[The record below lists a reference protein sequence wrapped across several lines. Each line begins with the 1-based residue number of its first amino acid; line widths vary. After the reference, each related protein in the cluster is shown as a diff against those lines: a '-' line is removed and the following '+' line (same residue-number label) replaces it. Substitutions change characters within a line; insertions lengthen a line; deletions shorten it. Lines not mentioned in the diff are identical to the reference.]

1 MSSSSHAVAQQEA
14 LLAQLMETLQ
24 RKNPRLAQAVRL
36 GALPRWLDREVLAA
50 ARGEE
55 DGLEEK
61 ILARLR
67 RFSFVNEEPSPLA
80 GRDGQEEET
89 RLVYSREMRRFL
101 LDWWLAQDLAG
112 YLAGNRRLRD
122 YFQAWLDAHTPQDP
136 RYDEY
141 LLAHLYHALAVD
153 PAAGMERLAQLF
165 AAAEANYRPAAG
177 EQLLALAEEQTPR
190 FSPQEHAQLE
200 LLRARLDQLYER
212 WEASR
217 RRLEPLLEQ
226 PDLAPAIKVEARR
239 ILARTLIQEREWLQ
253 AIQLLREAGT
263 ICQEYKLERQTA
275 QIMAA
280 LGDAYL
286 DFAFHA
292 WGQAQFSLTEKRGWL
307 GMDPVLLKLFAL
319 AEMWYQRAEKELKRL
334 GDQDALLDVEEQLA
348 RLALTMDLARRAVRL
363 YRQVLAQGQ
372 DRLEP
377 YRQARIRLELA
388 YALAQ
393 NGKLAEA
400 RHILEQILPVFQAY
414 GHRRRQA
421 QTRMLLAQI
430 HAREER
436 YPEAVAEYE
445 QALALWQELGEEEA
459 VTELAHQMEELA
471 RQEDVD
477 DTLKERLRALA
488 GSVTRRV
495 YATRYRHPLSALFG
509 RISLVALAVLFFM
522 TLLLG
527 FRTQSGTSIRAD
539 AALIRPV
546 QQPIPAAEELSPT
559 VSLTVQQQLQPTV
572 DAQVVTPVVAGSLL
586 AYLLLYAG
594 LTLYLFTRARLEDV
608 QQAQRRRLV
617 VDTQAGVSREEG
629 GADLA
634 HLEWSQVNAMVVADR
649 RIRRRPWPGHSYF
662 ALFGPAQRIV
672 VPGLT
677 RRYQA
682 LQEWIRQHLPASVPV
697 HDLGFSIL
705 GSRSGLLFLLALIYL
720 ALFALLTQLAPSWLT
735 ARLHPFPYALADLF
749 GLSLLGIGL
758 PLGYWF
764 VIQPMRARVAEDP
777 RTPVV
782 WLGGLLGLFF
792 GLLAILQIN
801 LIQLPL
807 GRPDI
812 AMGLVAAGITGLAA
826 HYMARLR
833 VTSVWGQG
841 HGDAPHVY
849 PRPVRLVAGILAGLV
864 LLGTLLSVG
873 RELYSFHFLVTGNA
887 RLQQAETLALTQP
900 EDAEQLL
907 EQAVAAYQRSLRLRP
922 EASAFN
928 SLGAALTEL
937 GRFQEAIQAYERA
950 VQEDPSEPIYLSN
963 LALAYTDWAS
973 RTQDPQLQDERYVLA
988 WEKFAQALAQMEA
1001 RPERYQAQMETVR
1014 LLRGGASFQRGK
1026 YFADELEEY
1035 DTALEHYRS
1044 AFQDYTW
1051 VIDHG
1056 TDPQRVAAAYASR
1069 GWVYFWFARLDSETV
1084 EEERAFYEKAFA
1096 DFQAAAELNPNELSA
1111 FTGLGWANYY
1121 MGLTYPRCV
1130 ADTNDPAGAEERARF
1145 MQRASDA
1152 YAQVIRLQ
1160 PQAAIHYRV
1169 KAQLDWILKN
1179 CPGYDYVDQLKVAIQ
1194 DYAEAIRRDPSRAH
1208 WYFRQANM
1216 YYDLGNQLAETDPEG
1231 ARQAYEQA
1239 AQGYIAAI
1247 QRNPENPAYVAAL
1260 RTVYRLLGQD
1270 PDQAFVLVAEAQGLS
1285 PQSPESYLALG
1296 QQVLEAGR
1304 GYALMAANAFRKAV
1318 ELDPENAQAYWLLGK
1333 ALFDAGRR
1341 EEAIEPLVKASQL
1354 DPENPDPVWL
1364 LGWTYFIL
1372 GRNEQALEAG
1382 LKFLSLVPEDHP
1394 KVTDRYYLLARV
1406 YHRLGERENALGF
1419 GERALAEVPSLA
1431 HVAQL
1436 ARIFRDFGSAS
1447 LLIQAGERALAL
1459 APGDPRGH
1467 FWQGLGYA
1475 LAGDMAQAK
1484 ARYQAG
1490 LEALQQLADP
1500 DERRSRRDEALADLA
1515 VAVERGFL
1523 DQAAAQELQALLG
1536 R

>member
-1 MSSSSHAVAQQEA
+1 MSDASHGLAQQEA

-24 RKNPRLAQAVRL
+24 RKNPRLAQVVRL
-36 GALPRWLDREVLAA
+36 GALPRWLDRPLLVAL
-50 ARGEE
+50 RGKE

-67 RFSFVNEEPSPLA
+67 RFSFVTEEPAPLPSGSGPA
-80 GRDGQEEET
+80 EEP

-101 LDWWLAQDLAG
+101 LEWWLTQDLEG
-112 YLAGNRRLRD
+112 YLAGNRRLLD
-122 YFQAWLDAHTPQDP
+122 YFQAWLDEHSPQDP

-153 PAAGMERLAQLF
+153 PAAGLARLDQLF
-165 AAAEANYRPAAG
+165 AAAEADYRPGAA
-177 EQLLALAEEQTPR
+177 EQLLALANEQTRR
-190 FSPQEHAQLE
+190 FSPQEHTRLE
-200 LLRARLDQLYER
+200 LLRARLEQLYER

-226 PDLAPAIKVEARR
+226 PDLTPAIKVEIRR
-239 ILARTLIQEREWLQ
+239 ILARALVQEREWLQ
-253 AIQLLREAGT
+253 AIQLLQEART
-263 ICQEYKLERQTA
+263 ICGEYGLEEQRA
-275 QIMAA
+275 QVMAA

-286 DFAFHA
+286 DFALHA
-292 WGQAQFSLTEKRGWL
+292 WGQAQPSALERWGWL
-307 GMDPVLLKLFAL
+307 SMDPVLLKLFAL
-319 AEMWYQRAEKELKRL
+319 AEMWYRQAEKALRRL
-334 GDQDALLDVEEQLA
+334 GDQEALLAVEEKLA
-348 RLALTMDLARRAVRL
+348 RLAFTMGRAGRAVRL
-363 YRQVLAQGQ
+363 YREVLAQGG
-372 DRLEP
+372 DKLEA
-377 YRQARIRLELA
+377 YRRARAQLELA
-388 YALAQ
+388 HALARD
-393 NGKLAEA
+393 GKLGEA
-400 RHILEQILPVFQAY
+400 RHIAEQVLPVFQAY

-421 QTRMLLAQI
+421 QTHTLLAQL
-430 HAREER
+430 HAQEER

-445 QALALWQELGEEEA
+445 QALALWQELDEAEA

-471 RQEDVD
+471 QRPHLD
-477 DTLKERLRALA
+477 DALKARLQAGA
-488 GSVTRRV
+488 GSVPRRV
-495 YATRYRHPLSALFG
+495 YATRYRHPLSDLFG
-509 RISLVALAVLFFM
+509 RIFLVALAVVFFM

-546 QQPIPAAEELSPT
+546 QRPIPAAEELSPT
-559 VSLTVQQQLQPTV
+559 VDLSIQQQLQPTV

-594 LTLYLFTRARLEDV
+594 LGLYLFTRARLEEV
-608 QQAQRRRLV
+608 QRAQRRRLV
-617 VDTQAGVSREEG
+617 VDAQAGISREQDG
-629 GADLA
+629 GELA
-634 HLEWSQVNAMVVADR
+634 HLDWSQVSAMVVADR
-649 RIRRRPWPGHSYF
+649 RIRRRPWPAHSYF

-682 LQEWIRQHLPASVPV
+682 LQQWIRQRLPAAVPV

-705 GSRSGLLFLLALIYL
+705 GSRSGYLFLLALAYL
-720 ALFALLTQLAPSWLT
+720 ALFALLTQVAPAWLT
-735 ARLHPFPYALADLF
+735 ARLHPFPYALVDLF

-758 PLGYWF
+758 ALGYWF

-812 AMGLVAAGITGLAA
+812 AVGLVAAGITGLAGS
-826 HYMARLR
+826 YIARLR
-833 VTSVWGQG
+833 ATSVWGQG

-849 PRPVRLVAGILAGLV
+849 PWPVRLVGVTLAALV
-864 LLGTLLSVG
+864 VLGALLSVG

-887 RLQQAETLALTQP
+887 RLQQAEAQAQAQP
-900 EDAEQLL
+900 EEAQRLL
-907 EQAVAAYQRSLRLRP
+907 EQAVAAYRRSLALRP

-928 SLGAALTEL
+928 SLGAALTQL
-937 GRFQEAIQAYERA
+937 GQFQEAVQAYQRA
-950 VQEDPSEPIYLSN
+950 YQEEPGQPVYLSN

-973 RTQDPQLQDERYVLA
+973 RTEDPQLQDQRYVLA

-1001 RPERYQAQMETVR
+1001 QPTRYQAQLETVH

-1026 YFADELEEY
+1026 YFTDELKEY

-1051 VIDHG
+1051 VIEEG
-1056 TDPQRVAAAYASR
+1056 VDPRRIAAAYAGR

-1096 DFQAAAELNPNELSA
+1096 DFQAAAELNPDELSA

-1130 ADTNDPAGAEERARF
+1130 ADANDPAGAAERARF
-1145 MQRASDA
+1145 IQRASDA
-1152 YAQVIRLQ
+1152 YVKVIRLQ

-1179 CPGYDYVDQLKVAIQ
+1179 CPGYDYVAQLQVAIQ

-1208 WYFRQANM
+1208 WHFRQANM
-1216 YYDLGNQLAETDPEG
+1216 YYDLGAQLAGTDPEA
-1231 ARQAYEQA
+1231 ARQAYEKA
-1239 AQGYIAAI
+1239 ARGYEAAI
-1247 QRNPENPAYVAAL
+1247 QRNPENPAYLAGL
-1260 RTVYRLLGQD
+1260 RTVYRLLGEE
-1270 PDQAFVLVAEAQGLS
+1270 PDRAFDLAAQAQGL
-1285 PQSPESYLALG
+1285 PPDSPESYLTLG
-1296 QQVLEAGR
+1296 EQILGAGR
-1304 GYALMAANAFRKAV
+1304 RYALMAANAFRKAV
-1318 ELDPENAQAYWLLGK
+1318 ELDPENARAYWLLGK
-1333 ALFDAGRR
+1333 ALFDAGQR
-1341 EEAIEPLVKASQL
+1341 EEAIDPLRKASQL

-1419 GERALAEVPSLA
+1419 GELALAEVPSLA

-1436 ARIFRDFGSAS
+1436 ARIFRDFGSSS
-1447 LLIQAGERALAL
+1447 LLIQAGERALTL
-1459 APGDPRGH
+1459 APGDPRGY
-1467 FWQGLGYA
+1467 FWQGLGHA
-1475 LAGDMAQAK
+1475 LAGDMSQAQAN
-1484 ARYQAG
+1484 YQAG
-1490 LEALQQLADP
+1490 VDALGSITDP
-1500 DERRSRRDEALADLA
+1500 DERRSRLDEAVADLD

-1523 DQAAAQELQALLG
+1523 EPTAAQELRALLG